1 MLFGIL
7 HVFVTLKVNYS
18 LENNFKSIQTPFLGN
33 LKNLASVI
41 ISVIEFS
48 QYQQRGS
55 VSLLVRLVYLR
66 RKS

>member
-18 LENNFKSIQTPFLGN
+18 LENNFKSIQTPFL
-33 LKNLASVI
+33 KNLAPVI